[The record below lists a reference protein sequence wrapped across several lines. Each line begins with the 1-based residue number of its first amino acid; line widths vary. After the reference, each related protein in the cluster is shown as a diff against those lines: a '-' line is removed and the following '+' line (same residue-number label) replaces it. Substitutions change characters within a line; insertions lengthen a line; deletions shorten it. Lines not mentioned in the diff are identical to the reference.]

1 MMHRIRA
8 LTVAV
13 AKTMLDGIALLFLV
27 VVRVSRP
34 VWRLSIVKGTAAFYG
49 HLALE
54 PENGLCV
61 RDAGLSSTWAQR
73 HAPRTVTWWNFGK
86 PADSPNPTLLRMWK
100 RSITIPPSWW
110 IAAILRIST
119 RHGFLAPD
127 IVDASLFGVGNA
139 LDSSPTHLRV
149 SSRESLQARRELEAL
164 GIADDARIVTLAVR
178 DPAYFSTF
186 GPALSNG
193 AMRDRDIADFAPA
206 ALALAERGWTVVRLG
221 HRVKSGIGVTHPNV
235 IDYATSGRRS
245 ELLDVVLPLK
255 SRFMVSTLTGPDA
268 VALVGRRPVLYVD
281 VPLYAQVFHSTELS
295 TWVPA
300 RLVAESGE
308 MSLRTA
314 FDSGVGWFEAPE
326 EFVAARVRVE
336 RSTPGDI
343 AEYVLAYADEI
354 STHDRYAGSGDR
366 QNRYRDA
373 MTAAMGERGRI
384 MHGTVRSSVHDIF
397 LQRYPTFLAE
407 LPSGFVDHRRG

>member
-1 MMHRIRA
+1 VKTRIRRI
-8 LTVAV
+8 AV
-13 AKTMLDGIALLFLV
+13 ACAKAMLDGVALLFLV
-27 VVRVSRP
+27 VARVSRP
-34 VWRLSIVKGTAAFYG
+34 VWRLTVVKGTAAFYG

-61 RDAGLSSTWAQR
+61 RDTGLSSTWARQ
-73 HAPRTVTWWNFGK
+73 HSPRSVTWWNFGK

-110 IAAILRIST
+110 IAAILRVSS
-119 RHGFLAPD
+119 RHAVLAPD

-139 LDSSPTHLRV
+139 LDSSRTHLRI
-149 SSRESLQARRELEAL
+149 SPAESLRARRELEAL
-164 GIADDARIVTLAVR
+164 GIADDARIVTFAVR

-221 HRVKSGIGVTHPNV
+221 HRVRSGIGISHPNV

-245 ELLDVVLPLK
+245 ELLDVILPLR

-281 VPLYAQVFHSTELS
+281 VPLYAQVFHSTELA

-300 RLVAESGE
+300 RLFAESGE

-314 FDSGVGWFEAPE
+314 FDTGAGWFEAPE
-326 EFVAARVRVE
+326 EFVAAGVRVE
-336 RSTPGDI
+336 RSTPTEI
-343 AEYVLAYADEI
+343 AEYVVAFADELT
-354 STHDRYAGSGDR
+354 THGRYVGDDHH

-373 MTAAMGERGRI
+373 MTTAMGERGRA
-384 MHGTVRSSVHDIF
+384 MHGAVRSSIHEIF
-397 LQRYPTFLAE
+397 FQRNSTFLAG
-407 LPSGFVDHRRG
+407 LPDGFVER

>member
-1 MMHRIRA
+1 VKSRIRGI
-8 LTVAV
+8 TVAA
-13 AKTMLDGIALLFLV
+13 AKALLDCVALLFLG

-34 VWRLSIVKGTAAFYG
+34 LWRLKIVKGTAAFYG

-61 RDAGLSSTWAQR
+61 RDAGLSSTWAGKCT
-73 HAPRTVTWWNFGK
+73 PRTVTWWNFGK
-86 PADSPNPTLLRMWK
+86 PADSPNPTLLRMWR

-110 IAAILRIST
+110 IAAILRVSN
-119 RHGFLAPD
+119 RHANLSPD

-139 LDSSPTHLRV
+139 LDSSRTHLRV
-149 SSRESLQARRELEAL
+149 SSTESLRARRELEAL

-178 DPAYFSTF
+178 DPAYFSAF

-221 HRVKSGIGVTHPNV
+221 HRVKSDIGVGHPNV

-245 ELLDVVLPLK
+245 ELLDVILPLR

-281 VPLYAQVFHSTELS
+281 VPLYAQVFHSTELA
-295 TWVPA
+295 TWIPA
-300 RLVAESGE
+300 RLFSDSGE
-308 MSLRTA
+308 MSLRAA
-314 FDSGVGWFEAPE
+314 FDVGAGWFEAPE
-326 EFVAARVRVE
+326 EFVGAGVRVE
-336 RSTPGDI
+336 RSTPAEI
-343 AEYVLAYADEI
+343 AEYVVAYADEL
-354 STHDRYAGSGDR
+354 TTRDRYVGNDDR
-366 QNRYRDA
+366 QNRYRDV
-373 MTAAMGERGRI
+373 MTAAMGERGRV
-384 MHGTVRSSVHDIF
+384 MHGEVRSSVHDAF
-397 LQRYPTFLAE
+397 LRRNTTFLAE
-407 LPSGFVDHRRG
+407 QPTGFGDR

>member
-1 MMHRIRA
+1 MRTRIRGVVVAAVKA
-8 LTVAV
+8 L
-13 AKTMLDGIALLFLV
+13 LDCIALLFLGL
-27 VVRVSRP
+27 VRASRP
-34 VWRLSIVKGTAAFYG
+34 LWRLTIIKGTAAFYG

-61 RDAGLSSTWAQR
+61 RDAGLSSTWARQ
-73 HAPRTVTWWNFGK
+73 HAPRSVTWWNFGK

-110 IAAILRIST
+110 IAAILRVSN
-119 RHGFLAPD
+119 RHASLAPD

-149 SSRESLQARRELEAL
+149 SSAESLQARRELEAL
-164 GIADDARIVTLAVR
+164 GIADDARIVTFAVR

-186 GPALSNG
+186 GAALSNG

-221 HRVKSGIGVTHPNV
+221 HRVKSGIDVTHPNV

-245 ELLDVVLPLK
+245 ELLDVILPLR

-281 VPLYAQVFHSTELS
+281 VPLYAQIFHSTELA

-300 RLVAESGE
+300 RLFAESGE
-308 MSLRTA
+308 MSLRAA
-314 FDSGVGWFEAPE
+314 FAAGAGWFEAPE
-326 EFVAARVRVE
+326 EFVGARVRVE

-343 AEYVLAYADEI
+343 AAYVVAYADEMT
-354 STHDRYAGSGDR
+354 THGRYAGNGDR
-366 QNRYRDA
+366 QNRYREV
-373 MTAAMGERGRI
+373 MTTAMGERGRI
-384 MHGTVRSSVHDIF
+384 MHGAVRSSVHDYF
-397 LQRYPTFLAE
+397 LQHNPTFLSE
-407 LPSGFVDHRRG
+407 FPSGFVDH